1 MKAKG
6 HNICDTL
13 MAIRKQIADA
23 NGIDYSPEEC
33 HFTGVCKGTCPKC
46 EQDVR
51 YLEHELRLRLK
62 AGKAIKVAG
71 VALGII
77 ALAASITSCSTQKG
91 YYNSTPLL
99 SKKVIPIRFQ
109 EYTSKD
115 SILLKDKESFRK
127 KGVLFVQGHIIDE
140 NTKEPIVGA
149 FITAKLS
156 GKKTAADIDGN
167 FTIEVEPKD
176 TITIKFIGMQDRIIK
191 LSEMNFE
198 KLNVITL
205 TESGGLMG
213 EIVVIKKGHKHKKNK
228 LWQEDVI
235 FATLSKLSASR

>member
-13 MAIRKQIADA
+13 KAIRKQIADA
-23 NGIDYSPEEC
+23 NGIDYSLEEC
-33 HFTGVCKGTCPKC
+33 HFTGECKGTCPKC

-77 ALAASITSCSTQKG
+77 TLAASITSC
-91 YYNSTPLL
+91 STPLL

-140 NTKEPIVGA
+140 NTKEPIVSA

-176 TITIKFIGMQDRIIK
+176 TITIKFIGMRDRIIK